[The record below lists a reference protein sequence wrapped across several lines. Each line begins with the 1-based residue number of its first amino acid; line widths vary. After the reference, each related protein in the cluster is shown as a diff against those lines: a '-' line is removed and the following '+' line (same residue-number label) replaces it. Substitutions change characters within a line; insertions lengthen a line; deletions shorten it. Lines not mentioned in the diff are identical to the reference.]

1 MGSQRVGHDW
11 ATELNWIPLSRSCFP
26 RLTPTPPQHQGA
38 ITVSQ
43 VLISLGKYCS
53 SSGNLSYPGSS
64 GVREPL
70 KGSVKRHIFLEK
82 GILLWVTS
90 GFIAGFSLHEHKE
103 PFDTEQRRLSSLEV
117 SGSAFY
123 SWRACILN
131 QMGTCLH
138 DMSFPSPLTY
148 LPKEIDVPVRLIW
161 KDCWCLFPDRW
172 VGDGEGQCCYLC
184 LCVMLVHVSVTGKM
198 Q

>member
-1 MGSQRVGHDW
+1 MDT
-11 ATELNWIPLSRSCFP
+11 TEQLNWIPLSRSCFP
-26 RLTPTPPQHQGA
+26 HLTPTPPQHRGA
-38 ITVSQ
+38 ITLSQ

-70 KGSVKRHIFLEK
+70 KGPIKRHIFLEK

-90 GFIAGFSLHEHKE
+90 GFIAGVSLHEHKE
-103 PFDTEQRRLSSLEV
+103 PFDTGQRQLSSLEV

-131 QMGTCLH
+131 QMGTWLH

-148 LPKEIDVPVRLIW
+148 LLKEKRCSRQSHFEKTADSHSLTS
-161 KDCWCLFPDRW
+161 
-172 VGDGEGQCCYLC
+172 G
-184 LCVMLVHVSVTGKM
+184 
-198 Q
+198 